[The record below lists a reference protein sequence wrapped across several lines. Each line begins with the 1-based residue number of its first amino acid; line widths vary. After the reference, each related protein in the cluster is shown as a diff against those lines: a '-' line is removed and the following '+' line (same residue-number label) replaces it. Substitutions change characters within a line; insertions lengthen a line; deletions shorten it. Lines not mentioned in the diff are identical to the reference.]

1 MILVEVYYLFEEVK
15 VEGEFVGEFGIIIG
29 VIWGDVL
36 DFFLMWCVFF
46 KLRDMEGG
54 WVNGFFVMVDN
65 RLIFFMLIC
74 KFFGLCIFYYYFW
87 YIIV

>member
-46 KLRDMEGG
+46 KNEGYG
-54 WVNGFFVMVDN
+54 
-65 RLIFFMLIC
+65 R
-74 KFFGLCIFYYYFW
+74 GLS
-87 YIIV
+87 